1 MNPALIGAL
10 IGVIGTLVAVFI
22 GFFLDEIKS
31 WILKPSLQVYYTHS
45 SSHADAMLLP
55 FLTKSGVYV
64 TEYGWAYHFRLRI
77 KNEGKTTAKSVEVF
91 AASLVGDVDVK
102 RKFIPMNLAWSHGT
116 QLHPSEKRLMYF
128 PSIAP
133 GMEKH
138 CDLGHINHHTQRHK
152 FNSSRLGID
161 PTEVYFQFDLMT
173 NPSSLSDIITKGEYL
188 LTIVV
193 AAMNA
198 KPKEHKFKIWLSG
211 KWCDNESDM
220 FKLGIKIDLL

>member
-1 MNPALIGAL
+1 MDPAL
-10 IGVIGTLVAVFI
+10 IGVIGTVTGVLI
-22 GFFLDEIKS
+22 GFFLNEIKS
-31 WILKPSLQVYYTHS
+31 WIRKPSLQVYYTHS
-45 SSHADAMLLP
+45 SSRADAMLLP
-55 FLTKSGVYV
+55 LPNKSGVI
-64 TEYGWAYHFRLRI
+64 TENRWAYHFRLRI
-77 KNEGKTTAKSVEVF
+77 KNEGKTTAKSVEVY
-91 AASLVGDVDVK
+91 AASVVGDVNDK

-116 QLHPSEKRLMYF
+116 QLHPSDKRLMYF

-173 NPSSLSDIITKGEYL
+173 NPSSLSDIILKGEYF

-193 AAMNA
+193 GAMNA
-198 KPKEHKFKIWLSG
+198 KPEEHKFKIWLSG